1 MYSLLVIVIL
11 SLFCLPY
18 FLINISLMGD
28 STTLLDLG
36 EKFSEPGYTGIF
48 LGNNI
53 KSKINVKNDIKDDMG
68 KYKVSYSYN
77 FLFYKKTKN
86 RVVVRKDISPPKIE
100 LVGENNVQLLIG
112 QNYNEL

>member
-36 EKFSEPGYTGIF
+36 EKFSEPGYTGSF